1 MSNTDGSNI
10 DAGVSFNEEPKKESP
25 KKWKQPHKSDARKA
39 KSTGS
44 YPDYFSWK
52 TRSGHTLQL
61 DDSKGAET
69 VTLQHRGGTAVQMA
83 PDGSMHLT
91 AHNGKYEIT
100 FGENRVTISGAQDIT
115 VKGDASFRVY
125 GDYNVTCQKDY
136 NLTVL
141 GNFNL
146 TARNH
151 NRQILGN
158 IDTQA
163 RNENKKLMGSSA
175 KIARG
180 AIAYVAKG
188 SSTFASQSDQVHIGG
203 AAGINMAVNE
213 GDITSN
219 IEKGGFY
226 SSTKDGSV
234 NVTADGSD
242 GNIRMR
248 TKQGKMEFK
257 SKEDMNHTTE
267 SGNYKVTATQGDIGH
282 EATAGSIQASAPAGG
297 INQQSKNY
305 SGNFSESADITTQ
318 QKLDLRATGDAS
330 LSGSSTHVSGQT
342 VHVKGTSTTN
352 IDGPTALNL
361 NGGSS
366 QTMAALGIQI
376 PFDFGSFTDPDEK
389 TGTSRGVHAPDRPAS
404 RSEADNW
411 A

>member
-69 VTLQHRGGTAVQMA
+69 VTLQHRSGSAIQMA
-83 PDGSMHLT
+83 PDGSMHVT